1 MVEVNVRGEGTI
13 TVPNYS
19 REQFASLTES
29 QRQGLIRKAVG
40 RKAAE
45 EKRLDSQRFRMGV
58 QGLTLGFGEEIEAA
72 ARSLFSD
79 RSYDEIRDDLR
90 GDLNEFRDKR
100 PVEAFGLELL
110 GGLVLP
116 GGAFGAGIRGAKTA
130 GQLLKRTVLSGGA
143 GGAIA
148 GSGFSDADAESDPG
162 QLAFDTAV
170 GAGIGAA
177 TGVAVPVASDLGRR
191 VLRAVREPNPQLAAT
206 RAIQQRIDD
215 AGKTPDEVMA
225 ELDEMRASGLPEPI
239 IADTDDVLRTGA
251 AIAAARPNPERQ
263 VARDFLQRRQADEG
277 ELFEG
282 EVARRADVDFDSS
295 KDYLEELQKRQK
307 AQAQIDYGQ
316 AEPQMLPLSEFDD
329 FLEIKSVKDA
339 FEQAK
344 SEQQARLLKARNTGE
359 NGLFPGEAVL
369 TTFEDFK
376 KLPEVSTATL
386 QQLKFG
392 LDAVYR
398 QVPDSK
404 STARP
409 TLRSITE
416 AFNERIGNLNEDFR
430 IANANYASFGALED
444 AIDSGRKAFS
454 DTSRKSVEAF
464 QKLKPNEKAAF
475 RQGLLTEIFERTANA
490 RNNRD
495 ITSIFGSRQKQK
507 VLRTLFDEPESF
519 DAIMKLAENIGRQR
533 ATKARIT
540 GGSPTAPLQIERQA
554 VEEGLSDIALS
565 AATGGNMDVL
575 RTILRAGQGRGS
587 FDSPTAAN
595 VLRGLTTPD
604 PQEQRALLN
613 QIASLPS
620 ARRSG
625 LLNATAPGLA
635 VPAISLLSPNMRP
648 EE

>member
-13 TVPNYS
+13 TIPNYS
-19 REQFASLTES
+19 REQFASLTEA
-29 QRQGLIRKAVG
+29 QRQGLIRKALG

-130 GQLLKRTVLSGGA
+130 GQLLKRTVLGGGA

-148 GSGFSDADAESDPG
+148 GQGFSDAELGSD
-162 QLAFDTAV
+162 QNIFDTAI

-316 AEPQMLPLSEFDD
+316 AEPQMLPRSEFDS
-329 FLEIKSVKDA
+329 FLENNYVKQA
-339 FEQAK
+339 FRRAK
-344 SEQQARLLKARNTGE
+344 DEQQARILEAEAEGGE
-359 NGLFPGEAVL
+359 GLFPGEALL

-376 KLPEVSTATL
+376 KLPELSTATL

-392 LDAVYR
+392 LDSVYR
-398 QVPDSK
+398 GIGQKDASRK
-404 STARP
+404 P
-409 TLRSITE
+409 TVRKITD
-416 AFNERIGNLNEDFR
+416 AFNQKIGSLNEDFR

-444 AIDSGRKAFS
+444 AIELGRKAFS
-454 DTSRKSVEAF
+454 DSSRKSVEAF